1 MPSPFPGMDPYLE
14 GSLWTAFHATFAV
27 EIVRQIAPH
36 LRPRYLALPVERVVY
51 EEVTVPHVSI
61 EIRDVAQ
68 RRLVTA
74 IEILSPTNKR
84 GEGRAEYLA
93 KRRRLL
99 LSSAHLMEI
108 DLLRGGERVPMQ
120 QPLPAA
126 HYFVLLSRAENRPL
140 VDVWSL
146 TLRDKLPTVP
156 IPLLAGDADVPLA
169 LQAAFDA
176 TCDLM
181 GCDLL
186 INYRQPPE
194 QPLSD
199 EDVAWVETMLRARG
213 VLSDV

>member
-1 MPSPFPGMDPYLE
+1 MPRSRSKSCARLA
-14 GSLWTAFHATFAV
+14 L
-27 EIVRQIAPH
+27 H
-36 LRPRYLALPVERVVY
+36 LRPRYLALPVERVVC

-61 EIRDVAQ
+61 EIRDVVQ

-120 QPLPAA
+120 QPLPTA

-146 TLRDKLPTVP
+146 TLHDRLPTVP
-156 IPLLAGDADVPLA
+156 IPLLAGDADVPLDV
-169 LQAAFDA
+169 QAAFDA
-176 TCDLM
+176 ACDLL
-181 GCDLL
+181 GRDLL

-199 EDVAWVETMLRARG
+199 EDAAWVETLLRAKG